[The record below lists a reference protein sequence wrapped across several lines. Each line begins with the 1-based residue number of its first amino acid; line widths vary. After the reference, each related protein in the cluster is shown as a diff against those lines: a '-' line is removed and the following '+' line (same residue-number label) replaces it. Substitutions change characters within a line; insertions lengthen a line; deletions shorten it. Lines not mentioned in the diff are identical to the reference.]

1 MMPRFKRIGF
11 MVCLL
16 GLIALTAFADE
27 TMTMSVQVKKG
38 EVRSAPS
45 FLGPVIAR
53 LSYGERVNV
62 FEKKGAW
69 LKVGWRGGSAE
80 GWMHSTALTP
90 KKIELKAGAQDVQA
104 SVSSNELALAGKG
117 FNQQVEGQ
125 FKAKNPDIDFTW
137 IDRMETFMVT
147 EEQMQQFLQTGGLSP
162 QGGL

>member
-1 MMPRFKRIGF
+1 MHSS
-11 MVCLL
+11 
-16 GLIALTAFADE
+16 ALT
-27 TMTMSVQVKKG
+27 S
-38 EVRSAPS
+38 
-45 FLGPVIAR
+45 
-53 LSYGERVNV
+53 
-62 FEKKGAW
+62 
-69 LKVGWRGGSAE
+69 
-80 GWMHSTALTP
+80 

-137 IDRMETFMVT
+137 IDRMETFAVT